1 MKRRARRRCAGALVS
16 ALLCQVVAIPSALG
30 YDLERDT
37 WLLPPEPDAGFRP
50 PREQRPFLD
59 PLELSII
66 GMTGND
72 RPPEHA
78 QDQDAELIAAAA
90 RGDRSSVEKLLAA
103 GANPSRS
110 RDEYGDRALP
120 HAVMRGDVEIVRV
133 LLDAGAEPNLPG
145 GGMTPLGLA
154 ALQGHA
160 RIAGMLVRAGADPD
174 RKSRDGNRPLY
185 NAALLD
191 HAEVIEAL
199 LPGGPDFDLFNA
211 GLPGFEGL
219 TALGAAAFQ
228 GSVAA
233 LRALLEGGADVEA
246 LDKTGRPALFYAVA
260 KRQRGA
266 IRVLLE
272 YGAQP
277 GGMAVDAY

>member
-1 MKRRARRRCAGALVS
+1 MKPPRRRGGSLVP
-16 ALLCQVVAIPSALG
+16 ALLCLALASPSAPG
-30 YDLERDT
+30 YELDRDT
-37 WLLPPEPDAGFRP
+37 WLLPPEPDASLRP

-59 PLELSII
+59 PLELSRID
-66 GMTGND
+66 MTGND
-72 RPPEHA
+72 RLPEYA
-78 QDQDAELIAAAA
+78 VERDAELVAAAA
-90 RGDRSSVEKLLAA
+90 RGDRPAVEKLLAA
-103 GANPSRS
+103 GANPNRA
-110 RDEYGDRALP
+110 RDPYGDRALP

-145 GGMTPLGLA
+145 AGMTPLGLA
-154 ALQGHA
+154 ALGGHA
-160 RIAGMLVRAGADPD
+160 RIAGMLLAAGADPD
-174 RKSRDGNRPLY
+174 RKDRDGNRPLY
-185 NAALLD
+185 SAALLD
-191 HAEVIEAL
+191 HADVIRAL
-199 LPGGPDFDLFNA
+199 LPHDPDFDLFNA

-233 LRALLEGGADVEA
+233 LRALLDGGADVEA
-246 LDKTGRPALFYAVA
+246 LDEAGRPALFYAVT

-272 YGAQP
+272 YGAQA